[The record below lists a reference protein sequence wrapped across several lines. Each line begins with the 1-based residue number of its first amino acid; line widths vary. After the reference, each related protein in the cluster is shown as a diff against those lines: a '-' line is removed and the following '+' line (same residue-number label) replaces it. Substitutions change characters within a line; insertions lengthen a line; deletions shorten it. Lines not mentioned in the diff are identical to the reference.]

1 MLGWMT
7 TWKVKCGI
15 ATYSSHLIKHLKETP
30 IILAAK
36 DEDSIHGLE
45 AGEFRCWK
53 KNSSDFSELIDVIK
67 QNGITKLMIQHHPGQ
82 IIFNDLNE
90 LLLLLNGLGVET
102 SITLHNTRERPLIY
116 RKNRIDRAIP
126 GLITCT
132 NVIVHSAHDMNRLS
146 KMDISENIHIIPHGI
161 YSKPEDSVPLS
172 LPEGRKIATFGFLL
186 PNKGFRQLIMAFS
199 RIKDSR
205 WDKLVMLCAN
215 RGDSDKEFLACNRLI
230 AKLDLENDVI
240 LNSEFLDDDVAIST
254 LAECDLVVFPYQKTK
269 ESASGAA
276 RMAIAAGVPIAVTPL
291 EIFSDLEGAIE
302 LPGISSEEISKGL
315 SEISDEDLEHSRDY
329 ITKFSDMYQWR
340 KVSRMYQ
347 ELIGGDSNE

>member
-1 MLGWMT
+1 MT

-36 DEDSIHGLE
+36 DEDSIGGLE
-45 AGEFRCWK
+45 AGEFRCWD
-53 KNSSDFSELIDVIK
+53 KNSSDFSEFFDLIK
-67 QNGITKLMIQHHPGQ
+67 QNKITKLMIQHHPGQ
-82 IIFNDLNE
+82 IVFSDLNG
-90 LLLLLNGLGVET
+90 LLIKLHELGVET
-102 SITLHNTRERPLIY
+102 SVTLHNTRERPLIY

-126 GLITCT
+126 SLINCT
-132 NVIVHSAHDMNRLS
+132 NVIVHSNHDMNRLS
-146 KMDISENIHIIPHGI
+146 KMGISENTHIIPHGI
-161 YSKPEDSVPLS
+161 YAKPEDLVPLS

-186 PNKGFRQLIMAFS
+186 PNKGFRELIVAFS
-199 RIKDSR
+199 KIKGTR

-215 RGDSDKEFLACNRLI
+215 RGDSDRELLACNSLI
-230 AKLDLENDVI
+230 SKLDLGNDVI

-302 LPGISSEEISKGL
+302 LPGIASEDISRGL
-315 SEISDEDLEHSRDY
+315 SHISDEDLELSRDY
-329 ITKFSDMYQWR
+329 IEKFSDMYQWR
-340 KVSRMYQ
+340 KVSGMYQ